1 MFGFGNDKKDNNPWN
16 FWNSSS
22 DDDEGWGFGG
32 SREKDQIDDLCGLS
46 EREDKSFWETLSDF
60 FFR

>member
-1 MFGFGNDKKDNNPWN
+1 MFGFGNDKKHDSTWD
-16 FWNSSS
+16 FWNSGS
-22 DDDEGWGFGG
+22 DDEGWGFGG
-32 SREKDQIDDLCGLS
+32 SKENKEIDDICGIS